1 MYYLFINENQIE
13 PYNGEILKRYVGN
26 KLVKAIAN
34 PTEQDLKEFGYMEL
48 VKSEIPEYEEETQYL
63 EYSYYIENDKIYE
76 KCEVKDIIIDEI
88 INEDIVQLSL
98 NETD

>member
-1 MYYLFINENQIE
+1 MYLFINKNQIE

>member
-1 MYYLFINENQIE
+1 MYIFINENQIE

-48 VKSEIPEYEEETQYL
+48 VKSEEITEYEEETQYL
-63 EYSYYIENDKIYE
+63 EYNYYVENDKIYE

-88 INEDIVQLSL
+88 TSEYIV
-98 NETD
+98 

>member
-34 PTEQDLKEFGYMEL
+34 PTEQNLKEFGYMEL
-48 VKSEIPEYEEETQYL
+48 VKSEIIEYEEETQYL
-63 EYSYYIENDKIYE
+63 EYNYYIENDKIYE

-88 INEDIVQLSL
+88 TSEYIV
-98 NETD
+98 

>member
-1 MYYLFINENQIE
+1 MYIFINENQIE

-76 KCEVKDIIIDEI
+76 KCEIKDIIIDDI
-88 INEDIVQLSL
+88 TSEDIVQLSL

>member
-1 MYYLFINENQIE
+1 MFINKNKIE
-13 PYNGEILKRYVGN
+13 PYNGEILNRYVGN

-48 VKSEIPEYEEETQYL
+48 VKSEIIEYEEETQYL
-63 EYSYYIENDKIYE
+63 KYSYYVENDKIYE

-88 INEDIVQLSL
+88 TSEQFIQLS
-98 NETD
+98 

>member
-1 MYYLFINENQIE
+1 MYLFINKNQIE

-48 VKSEIPEYEEETQYL
+48 VKSEITEYEEETQYL

>member
-1 MYYLFINENQIE
+1 MFINKNQIE

-48 VKSEIPEYEEETQYL
+48 VKSEITEYDEETQYL
-63 EYSYYIENDKIYE
+63 EYSYYVENDKIYE

-88 INEDIVQLSL
+88 TSEQFI
-98 NETD
+98 

>member
-1 MYYLFINENQIE
+1 MFINKNQIE

-48 VKSEIPEYEEETQYL
+48 VKSEIIEYEEEIQYL
-63 EYSYYIENDKIYE
+63 EYSYYVKNDKIYE

-88 INEDIVQLSL
+88 TSE
-98 NETD
+98 